1 MRYFVASLLFA
12 AACTTAYADRAPI
25 AASYGPRTA
34 LAIAPERIRAPYDVQ
49 VLREDGSELPTY
61 AYHGRFYVEGDAGSR
76 YILRVTNPTPN
87 RVEAVVS
94 VDGLDVVDGESGD
107 LRKRGYIVPAYGD
120 VRIEGFRTSLDDVA
134 TFRFSSV
141 DGSYAGMK
149 GKARNVGVIA
159 VAIFEERVPP
169 EQQIVARAPA
179 PPPVYH
185 WEDDA
190 ADESVSRGAPAPT
203 GGAPGTAAPRPE
215 AAKAAA
221 PPPAVEHAEAPR
233 AADADGDDDVG
244 GYEGG
249 GEAAPAPAQPT
260 YRPGLGTQFGES
272 RYSSASYTRFV
283 RATDRP
289 IAIAELRYNDAAG
302 LMALGI
308 AIQPLPSEDEVITRE
323 TANPFPGDSHFA
335 RSPY

>member
-1 MRYFVASLLFA
+1 MRYLVASLLFA
-12 AACTTAYADRAPI
+12 TACTPAYADRAPI

-34 LAIAPERIRAPYDVQ
+34 LAIAPDRIRAPYDVQ

-185 WEDDA
+185 WEEDA
-190 ADESVSRGAPAPT
+190 ADESVSVSRGAPAPT
-203 GGAPGTAAPRPE
+203 GGAPGASAPRTAT

-221 PPPAVEHAEAPR
+221 PPPAPPAAGHAEAEAPR
-233 AADADGDDDVG
+233 ETDADGDDMG

-249 GEAAPAPAQPT
+249 YVGGVE
-260 YRPGLGTQFGES
+260 G
-272 RYSSASYTRFV
+272 
-283 RATDRP
+283 
-289 IAIAELRYNDAAG
+289 
-302 LMALGI
+302 
-308 AIQPLPSEDEVITRE
+308 
-323 TANPFPGDSHFA
+323 
-335 RSPY
+335 